1 MLLQLITIFLLFLLQ
16 TSIISSATLL
26 HSLQSNQPT
35 TTSSTTERS
44 EALPTTEINT
54 SDTADVVSDIKMSN
68 LSVEQMQQ
76 DLQKHEE
83 KHHSSIKM
91 LHEHQLQL
99 QNMKAI
105 LNNASKVLSTHLRNA
120 QEKDKKNKYSDIEAR
135 LESKMK
141 QNVEVLVDQRMKALE
156 SKMEKKMDRILNAA
170 AKRLGDEVTKIART
184 SIQMEVDNVINK
196 YMEPPYTKG
205 MMMLVRKE
213 VSLEIDRRLD
223 SAVLKEVNNVTAG
236 VVDGLQWKEPEEHN
250 SNGGGVHVIDVDGAN
265 GSKDDSS
272 EGWELGAANASR
284 FKRSSITTT
293 AAPIIV
299 ERADGYIVNPQMDP
313 VIGTPLYSYDEKND
327 AIGPDH
333 WGEITPLYRTCNTG
347 RHQSPIDIRTPSDVQ
362 ANQGHQQMNAYQKTN
377 VRYDPYLSEVTL
389 SYNDMISPLIL
400 QNKGHVVEISVA
412 DNKKD
417 GSKDQKRFTLR
428 YGKILLFISFIF
440 FTSHTSYTHTLYNV
454 LMSFFFFII
463 PTSINF
469 SNR

>member
-156 SKMEKKMDRILNAA
+156 SKMEKKMLQ
-170 AKRLGDEVTKIART
+170 
-184 SIQMEVDNVINK
+184 S
-196 YMEPPYTKG
+196 
-205 MMMLVRKE
+205 MM
-213 VSLEIDRRLD
+213 I
-223 SAVLKEVNNVTAG
+223 
-236 VVDGLQWKEPEEHN
+236 
-250 SNGGGVHVIDVDGAN
+250 
-265 GSKDDSS
+265 
-272 EGWELGAANASR
+272 
-284 FKRSSITTT
+284 
-293 AAPIIV
+293 
-299 ERADGYIVNPQMDP
+299 
-313 VIGTPLYSYDEKND
+313 
-327 AIGPDH
+327 
-333 WGEITPLYRTCNTG
+333 
-347 RHQSPIDIRTPSDVQ
+347 
-362 ANQGHQQMNAYQKTN
+362 
-377 VRYDPYLSEVTL
+377 
-389 SYNDMISPLIL
+389 
-400 QNKGHVVEISVA
+400 
-412 DNKKD
+412 
-417 GSKDQKRFTLR
+417 
-428 YGKILLFISFIF
+428 
-440 FTSHTSYTHTLYNV
+440 
-454 LMSFFFFII
+454 
-463 PTSINF
+463 
-469 SNR
+469 